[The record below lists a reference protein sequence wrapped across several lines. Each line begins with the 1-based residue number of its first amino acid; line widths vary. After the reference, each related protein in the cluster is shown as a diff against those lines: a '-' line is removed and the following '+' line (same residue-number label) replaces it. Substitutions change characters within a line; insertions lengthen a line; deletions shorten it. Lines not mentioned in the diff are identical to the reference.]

1 MKLSKQTRREAKQ
14 LFRNVLS
21 NGVVDEARTRQT
33 VKALI
38 EQKPRGYLAILTHF
52 QRLIKLE
59 LEKRSA
65 RVESPVQ
72 LSREVQQQIES
83 SLGRK
88 YGAGLKI
95 DYQQNSSLLGG
106 LRIRVGSD
114 VYDGSVQARLTEL
127 EESF

>member
-1 MKLSKQTRREAKQ
+1 MKLSKQTRRGAKQ
-14 LFRNVLS
+14 LFRNILA
-21 NGVVDEARTRQT
+21 NGMVDEVKARQT

-65 RVESPVQ
+65 RIESPLP
-72 LSREVQQQIES
+72 LSPELQQQIEN
-83 SLGRK
+83 SLERK
-88 YGAGLKI
+88 YGAGLRI
-95 DYQQNSSLLGG
+95 DYQQNPALVGG
-106 LRIRVGSD
+106 LRIKVGSD
-114 VYDGSVQARLTEL
+114 VYDGSIQARLAEL